1 MKKDPSPSKFVNRI
15 TWREHARLIWAITVK
30 DLLDVVKNK
39 STISVLISALFIL
52 GMYRILPTL
61 TSRMEPPG
69 VLVYDAGDSA
79 LVAFLENSRTINV
92 WTGYE
97 SEEHMKSKLADGD
110 IPELGLV
117 IPADFDQSLEAGNE
131 VRLQGYVMHWVS
143 PETAATLRRTF
154 EDEIAAQL
162 GVRVPIDLTGNVVYM
177 QPDSSGPGM
186 QAAAAAVFLVTMI
199 GLSLISNLILEEK
212 QSRTLDALLVS
223 PASEGHVVAGKA
235 LAGLFYCLVGGV
247 LALVVNANLVM
258 HWWLAILMLVCFS
271 LFAISLGLMLGTV
284 IENRGQ
290 LTLWAWVVII
300 PMFLPVMIVMAKGLF
315 PDTVFQVARWVPSAV
330 FFNVW
335 RYAFAQTI
343 SIGSPL
349 LWSLYILIWAG
360 LGLLLVVWLVR
371 RHDRETQPILGFSGK
386 ALRGLSPRRLF
397 APLLAGTSRTNRG
410 EVRPPTQSMETAAI
424 GASAGTGRSTSARGL
439 RIISAIAAKDM
450 REALKN
456 KLLLSILLGTA
467 FVVVNGAI
475 LPLLLEK
482 RGQPNIVVYD
492 QGRSTLLRGMTGDES
507 YRLVLVDTQEEFEDV
522 LTEGPGTWLGL
533 VIPEDFDQRAG
544 DSQVIELE
552 GFYAHWVDTGEI
564 DEWKVFFEEQLGLAT
579 WGNVQIDLAD
589 HALYPAV
596 DAGGQVNI
604 NLMTQILAIST
615 IGIALVP
622 LLMVEEKE
630 SHTLDA
636 LLVSPARLFQVIAG
650 KALVGLVYCML
661 AAAVVIFFNRHRIVH
676 WDIVLLTSI
685 LAGVFVVA
693 VGVLVGVLS
702 DNPTSAAFWV
712 GPLLI
717 LLLVPLFA
725 QLFITDSWSPL
736 LRTLISWMPSSIL
749 LDMYRYSFAS
759 AYPVARLWSGVTVL
773 ASLVGAIFLL
783 AGWRMQRVYR

>member
-1 MKKDPSPSKFVNRI
+1 
-15 TWREHARLIWAITVK
+15 
-30 DLLDVVKNK
+30 
-39 STISVLISALFIL
+39 
-52 GMYRILPTL
+52 
-61 TSRMEPPG
+61 
-69 VLVYDAGDSA
+69 
-79 LVAFLENSRTINV
+79 
-92 WTGYE
+92 
-97 SEEHMKSKLADGD
+97 
-110 IPELGLV
+110 
-117 IPADFDQSLEAGNE
+117 
-131 VRLQGYVMHWVS
+131 
-143 PETAATLRRTF
+143 
-154 EDEIAAQL
+154 
-162 GVRVPIDLTGNVVYM
+162 
-177 QPDSSGPGM
+177 
-186 QAAAAAVFLVTMI
+186 
-199 GLSLISNLILEEK
+199 
-212 QSRTLDALLVS
+212 
-223 PASEGHVVAGKA
+223 
-235 LAGLFYCLVGGV
+235 
-247 LALVVNANLVM
+247 
-258 HWWLAILMLVCFS
+258 
-271 LFAISLGLMLGTV
+271 
-284 IENRGQ
+284 
-290 LTLWAWVVII
+290 
-300 PMFLPVMIVMAKGLF
+300 
-315 PDTVFQVARWVPSAV
+315 
-330 FFNVW
+330 
-335 RYAFAQTI
+335 
-343 SIGSPL
+343 
-349 LWSLYILIWAG
+349 
-360 LGLLLVVWLVR
+360 
-371 RHDRETQPILGFSGK
+371 
-386 ALRGLSPRRLF
+386 
-397 APLLAGTSRTNRG
+397 
-410 EVRPPTQSMETAAI
+410 METAAG
-424 GASAGTGRSTSARGL
+424 GASAGTGRSTTNQGL
-439 RIISAIAAKDM
+439 RIISAIASKDM

-492 QGRSTLLRGMTGDES
+492 QGRSTILRGLAGDEGF
-507 YRLVLVDTQEEFEDV
+507 RLVLVDTQDEFEEM
-522 LTEGPGTWLGL
+522 LTEGPGTWLGV

-544 DSQVIELE
+544 DSQVIEL
-552 GFYAHWVDTGEI
+552 GGYYAHWVDAGKI
-564 DEWKVFFEEQLGLAT
+564 DAWKVFFEEQLRLAT
-579 WGNVQIDLAD
+579 WGVVQIDLAD

-717 LLLVPLFA
+717 LILVPLFA

-736 LRTLISWMPSSIL
+736 LRTLLSWMPSSIL

-759 AYPVARLWSGVTVL
+759 AYPVARLWSGMAVL
-773 ASLVGAIFLL
+773 ASLTGGIFLL